1 MIARRSHSP
10 MQSYKLFCL
19 SGPQFGRYAAAVIIA
34 GCLMA
39 SNAFAAPASISLP
52 GDRVFPENITSTR
65 DGTLYVGSLGSG
77 GIIRIKPG
85 AAKAELWIK
94 HGAFGSRSIFG
105 VLADERSNTLWACSN
120 DMSALGVVIASP
132 ENGSVLKGFDLKTGQ
147 GKVSAKLPGDHTFC
161 NDIAIGP
168 DGSAFVTNT
177 AAPEILRLPPG
188 KSQLEIWVNDPL
200 LAPPAGGS
208 GLDGI
213 AFGSDGNVY
222 VDTYTTSK
230 LFRVDVVDGNA
241 GKVTKLKPSRPLTL
255 SDAIRPLGGNEF
267 LIIEGAG
274 RLDRM
279 RIQGENAVIE
289 TLKDGYVT
297 PTGVTVI
304 GHTAWVSEGQL
315 AYVFDPAKRGQSP
328 NVPFHIYSVPLRSN

>member
-1 MIARRSHSP
+1 M
-10 MQSYKLFCL
+10 
-19 SGPQFGRYAAAVIIA
+19 G
-34 GCLMA
+34 
-39 SNAFAAPASISLP
+39 SNAFAAPASIGLP
-52 GDRVFPENITSTR
+52 GDRVFPENITSTK

-77 GIIRIKPG
+77 GIIRIRRG
-85 AAKAELWIK
+85 AAKAGLDPK
-94 HGAFGSRSIFG
+94 LGAFGSRSIFG
-105 VLADERSNTLWACSN
+105 VLVDERSSTLWACSN
-120 DMSALGVVIASP
+120 DMSSLGIVIASS
-132 ENGSVLKGFDLKTGQ
+132 ETGSALKGFDLKTGQ
-147 GKVSAKLPGDHTFC
+147 GRVSAKLPGDHTFC

-188 KSQLEIWVNDPL
+188 KSQLEVWANDPL
-200 LAPPAGGS
+200 LAPPASGS

-222 VDTYTTSK
+222 VDTYTPGE
-230 LFRVDVVDGNA
+230 LFRVDVVDGKA
-241 GKVTKLKPSRPLTL
+241 GKVIKLKPSRPLTL
-255 SDAIRPLGGNEF
+255 SDAIRPLGNNQF

-279 RIQGENAVIE
+279 RIQGDSAVIE
-289 TLKDGYVT
+289 TLKDGYVV

-315 AYVFDPAKRGQSP
+315 AYLFDPAKKDQSP
-328 NVPFHIYSVPLRSN
+328 TVPFHIYSVPLRTR